1 MKRNRI
7 WSFAVAFFL
16 AAGSVCV
23 PVHAEAGALQDASVI
38 LTDENRYDPEYY
50 QEPEEVYPSVRARAF
65 RGAKAG
71 QTLEEYLVEA
81 LNNFEEEIDVSAF
94 QIPSD
99 KETAAA
105 SFFQVLN
112 SHPELFYVA
121 NGVGWSYNA
130 SGYVAKYKVSY
141 LGTQEEIISQREELE
156 EAAERV
162 VSEVDRSLD
171 SYQQALI
178 VHDYLV
184 QNCEYDYE
192 RFLKNNVPEI
202 SHTAYGSLVN
212 KIAVCDGY
220 ADAFAYIMEGKLGIP
235 CELVSSAAMAHAW
248 NMIEVDGKWY
258 HVDATWDDPT
268 WDCIGRVGHAYFLLS
283 DGKIS
288 NNSPNKKSGNNHY
301 SWSAGHTAD
310 STDYDSA
317 FWADVRSAI
326 CHYGDAWYY
335 SRYQMD
341 GDVTRAVQLV
351 KKEEDSLLAGGEA
364 VVYSAPAW
372 PAGESSIY
380 QASYMYL
387 AKVDD
392 RVYFS
397 TPTDIYRV
405 DAAGNVKK
413 FHSPQ
418 DLSGMSIY
426 GFTFRDEEFW
436 YAPENSPNTNKK
448 QTDIRKFSS
457 PKITGITAEDVEG
470 VYTGSPYAIQ
480 VQGTQ
485 PGDVVQYA
493 GADGQFQLSQPNM
506 VDAGTYEVSY
516 QVERDGYALFY
527 GKAEVAIGKA
537 EPDYEIPTNL
547 KGYVGDT
554 LATVGLPEGFSWQE
568 DADTKLETT
577 GKMKFLAEFEPKD
590 VSNYETVTDI
600 ELEVEVECPGHQYVS
615 EVTTPPT
622 EEQDGIETY
631 TCKLCG
637 HTYTKKIDKEMQPI
651 IGISAADVEGTYSGQ
666 PYVITV
672 TGTQQNDIV
681 QYALQGEA
689 YDSEQPEMKNAGTYQ
704 VMYKVE
710 RSGCR
715 PFYGSAK
722 VEIAKAVPEFSLP
735 LGCNGKSGETLDSV
749 ALPEGFSWQ
758 DADIVL
764 REEGMFAYLA
774 TYTPDDTD
782 NYQTASAE
790 VTVQVTCPGHNY
802 TFEVTKEPT
811 ETEKGEAIYTCIL
824 CGHSYT
830 DEIDEM
836 PQELTGI
843 SAENVSG
850 PYTGK
855 PYAIEVKGVREG
867 DVVQYALKSGEE
879 AVYDTMQ
886 PEMKNAGTYE
896 ILYKVSRA
904 GYQPFMGSAR
914 VEIARAVPAVDI
926 PMDLEG
932 TSGQTLASVE
942 LPAGFLWLTDP
953 DTKLSKTG
961 HQKFYVCYRP
971 QDQVNYQMVMDIEIV
986 VDVTC
991 PGHQYESV
999 VAKAPTET
1007 QKGLRTNTCTLCGK
1021 VYTEEISMVAP
1032 ARPDKAS
1039 GLKMTKRT
1047 TKSLEFSWKRM
1058 PDVSYRLMLYEDGR
1072 VVSTKYVARNTNTYA
1087 KLKPATIYTL
1097 RVTPYRIVNNQKVYA
1112 KTTVAAKTATTPE
1125 KAKLSM
1131 AKRNGRS
1138 RVRLEWKKVA
1148 GASGYEISMKTGKG
1162 NYKKIKTVGNGK
1174 TLSYTKTGLSK
1185 SKTYSFRIRAYTSV
1199 DEKKVFGDYSN
1210 VKKVK

>member
-16 AAGSVCV
+16 MAGSVYV
-23 PVHAEAGALQDASVI
+23 PVRAETGALQDEAII
-38 LTDENRYDPEYY
+38 LTDENRYDPEFYR
-50 QEPEEVYPSVRARAF
+50 EPEEVYPSVQSRTF
-65 RGAKAG
+65 RGARAG
-71 QTLEEYLVEA
+71 QTLEEYIVEA

-99 KETAAA
+99 KETAGG
-105 SFFQVLN
+105 SFFQILN

-141 LGTQEEIISQREELE
+141 LGTQEEIISQQEELE

-162 VSEVDRSLD
+162 VSEVDQSLD

-184 QNCEYDYE
+184 QNCEYDYQNY
-192 RFLKNNVPEI
+192 LDKKVPEI

-212 KIAVCDGY
+212 GVAVCDGY
-220 ADAFAYIMEGKLGIP
+220 ADAFAYIMEGKLGIS
-235 CELVSSAAMAHAW
+235 CDVISSEAMAHAW
-248 NMIEVDGKWY
+248 NMIEIGGKWY

-288 NNSPNKKSGNNHY
+288 NNSPDKKSGNNHY
-301 SWSAGHTAD
+301 AWSAGHTAD
-310 STDYDSA
+310 ATDYDSA

-326 CHYGDAWYY
+326 CHYEGAWYY

-341 GDVTRAVQLV
+341 GDVTNAVQLV
-351 KKEEDSLLAGGEA
+351 KKEEESLLAGGEA
-364 VVYSAPAW
+364 AVYSAPAW
-372 PAGESSIY
+372 PAGGNSIY

-387 AKVDD
+387 AKADN
-392 RVYFS
+392 RIYFS

-426 GFTFRDEEFW
+426 GFTVRGDEFW

-448 QTDIRKFSS
+448 QTDIRKISL
-457 PKITGITAEDVEG
+457 PKITGITAADVEG
-470 VYTGSPYAIQ
+470 TYTGKSYEIQ

-485 PGDVVQYA
+485 QGDVVQYA
-493 GADGQFQLSQPNM
+493 GADGQYQPVQPDM
-506 VDAGTYEVSY
+506 TDAGTYEVSY
-516 QVERDGYALFY
+516 QVERDGYAIYY
-527 GKAEVAIGKA
+527 GKAEVAISKA
-537 EPDYEIPTNL
+537 EPDYEVPAGL

-554 LATVGLPEGFSWQE
+554 LASVELPEGFSWQ
-568 DADTKLETT
+568 DAADTKLETT
-577 GKMKFLAEFEPKD
+577 GKNKFLVKFVPED
-590 VSNYETVTDI
+590 VRNYHTVTDI
-600 ELEVEVECPGHQYVS
+600 EAEVEVECPGHQYVS

-631 TCKLCG
+631 TCTLCG

-651 IGISAADVEGTYSGQ
+651 TGIAAADVEGTYSGQ

-672 TGTQQNDIV
+672 IGIQQNDTV

-689 YDSEQPEMKNAGTYQ
+689 YSSEQPEMKNAGTYQ
-704 VMYKVE
+704 VMYRVE
-710 RSGCR
+710 RSGRR
-715 PFYGSAK
+715 PFYGSAR
-722 VEIAKAVPEFSLP
+722 VEIAKAVPVFTLP
-735 LGCNGKSGETLDSV
+735 SGCHGNSGESLASV

-758 DADIVL
+758 DAGIVL
-764 REEGMFAYLA
+764 REEGTYAYLA
-774 TYTPDDTD
+774 TYTPADTE

-790 VTVQVTCPGHNY
+790 VDVQVTCPGHDY
-802 TFEVTKEPT
+802 AFEVTKEPT

-836 PQELTGI
+836 PQEITGI

-850 PYTGK
+850 LYTGK
-855 PYAIEVKGVREG
+855 PYTIEVKGVREG
-867 DVVQYALKSGEE
+867 DVVHYALKNGEE
-879 AVYDTMQ
+879 AVYDTAQ

-904 GYQPFMGSAR
+904 GYQPFRGTAR
-914 VEIARAVPAVDI
+914 VEIARAVPAFEI
-926 PMDLEG
+926 PMNLKG
-932 TSGQTLASVE
+932 TSGQTLASIE
-942 LPAGFLWLTDP
+942 LPQGFLWQTDP
-953 DTKLSKTG
+953 DTKLSKSG
-961 HQKFYVCYRP
+961 HQKFYVCFRP
-971 QDQVNYQMVMDIEIV
+971 QDQVNYQMAMDIEIA

-991 PGHQYESV
+991 PGHRYESV
-999 VAKAPTET
+999 VTKAPTET
-1007 QKGLRTNTCTLCGK
+1007 QKGLRTNTCRLCGK
-1021 VYTEEISMVAP
+1021 IYTEEISMIAP

-1039 GLKMTKRT
+1039 ELKMKKRT
-1047 TKSLEFSWKRM
+1047 TKSLVFSWKRM

-1072 VVSTKYVARNTNTYA
+1072 VVSTKYAERNTATFV

-1097 RVTPYRIVNNQKVYA
+1097 RVTPYRVVNDRKVYA
-1112 KTTVAAKTATTPE
+1112 KTTVYAKTATAPE
-1125 KAKLSM
+1125 KAKLNM
-1131 AKRNGRS
+1131 AKRDGRS
-1138 RVRLEWKKVA
+1138 RVRLAWRKVPGA
-1148 GASGYEISMKTGKG
+1148 GGYEILMKTGKG

-1185 SKTYSFRIRAYTSV
+1185 NKTYSFRIRAYTFV